1 MHGSKFL
8 KPFAKRILTTGLLV
22 SMVAAPSIAA
32 EKVNLRKE
40 RSAYTG
46 VVNALKRADTSKSI
60 RGLEK
65 QSDVQAL
72 GLSKKNA
79 FKVIGKFTDK
89 SGKTHFRQV
98 QTFQGVPIWGE
109 HVNTRLTKK
118 GLMDNIHG
126 KIVKD
131 LEYDLDST
139 TPSFSGES
147 LLAELKQQKAQKFAD
162 AENVFFEN
170 EKSELVIFVDDDN
183 IARLAY
189 AVSFFMETTT
199 GNPSRPFF
207 IVDAHDK
214 TIVREW
220 EGLTGADVGTGPGG
234 NQKMGSYEYGTD
246 YGYLDVGVS
255 GSTCTMENSNVKTVN
270 LNHGTSGSTAY
281 SFSCYRNTTKA
292 INGAY
297 SPLNDAHYYGN
308 VVYDMFQAWV
318 GAPPLTFQLQM
329 RVHYSSNYE
338 NAFWNG
344 SSMTFGDGG
353 STFHP
358 LVSLDV
364 SAHEVSHGFTEQ
376 NSNLTYSGMSGG
388 INESFSDMA
397 GEAAEN
403 YMRGSNDFAVG
414 ADIFKASGALRY
426 MDNPTLDGRSID
438 HTDDFTAGM
447 DVHYSSGVYNK
458 AFYLLATTSGWTT
471 QKAFQTFTKANQLYW
486 GPSETFNSAACGT
499 IDAADDLGFD
509 TQDVIDALAG
519 VGAACP
525 VSVNLAEAVDNL
537 TFTWTV
543 GGDANFYGQTGT
555 FYYDSDAGQSG
566 VITHNQD
573 SFMQT
578 TASEDGTFSFYWK
591 VSSESNYDYL
601 RFYVNGAEQAAISG
615 TTSWAQASY
624 FAPAGATVKWAYT
637 KDGSVSSGSDAG
649 WVDKIEFTPGSGGGG
664 TTLGDAVDNTDL
676 TWTTGGDANFFYQ
689 TAQSTN
695 DGDAA
700 EGGDIADND
709 QTWIETTVTG
719 PGTLTFYWKVSS
731 ESGYDFFE
739 FYDNTTRVSYISGTT
754 SWAQVSR
761 TVGSGTHTFRW
772 LYDKDY
778 SVSSGSDTGWLDF
791 VTWTP

>member
-1 MHGSKFL
+1 MHDNKFL
-8 KPFAKRILTTGLLV
+8 KPLAKRILAAGLLV

-32 EKVNLRKE
+32 EKVNLRKN
-40 RSAYTG
+40 RSTYTG
-46 VVNALKRADTSKSI
+46 VVNALKRANASQSV

-72 GLSKKNA
+72 GLSKQNA
-79 FKVIGKFTDK
+79 FEVIGKFTDK
-89 SGKTHFRQV
+89 SGKTHFRQR
-98 QTFQGVPIWGE
+98 QTFRGVPIWGE
-109 HVNTRLTKK
+109 HVNTRVTKN
-118 GLMDNIHG
+118 GMMDNIHG

-131 LEYDLDST
+131 LDYDLDST
-139 TPSFSGES
+139 TPSFSGET
-147 LLAELKQQKAQKFAD
+147 LLAELKQQKARKFAD
-162 AENVFFEN
+162 AENVFFAN

-183 IARLAY
+183 VARLAY
-189 AVSFFMETTT
+189 EVSFFME
-199 GNPSRPFF
+199 GAEPARPFF

-214 TIVREW
+214 SILKQW
-220 EGLTGADVGTGPGG
+220 DGLTHADVGTGPGG
-234 NQKMGSYEYGTD
+234 NEKMGQYEYGTD
-246 YGYLDVGVS
+246 YGYLDVAVS
-255 GSTCTMENSNVKTVN
+255 GSTCTMENSNVRTVN

-297 SPLNDAHYYGN
+297 SPLNDAHYFGN
-308 VVYDMFQAWV
+308 VVYDMYQAWIGV
-318 GAPPLTFQLQM
+318 PPLTFQLQM
-329 RVHYSSNYE
+329 RVHYSTNYE

-344 SSMTFGDGG
+344 TSMTFGDGYT
-353 STFHP
+353 TFHP

-397 GEAAEN
+397 GEAAEF
-403 YMRGSNDFAVG
+403 YMRGSNDYAVG
-414 ADIFKASGALRY
+414 AEIFKAAGALRY
-426 MDNPTLDGRSID
+426 MNDPTLDGKSIG
-438 HTDDFTAGM
+438 HTDDYYAGM

-458 AFYLLATTSGWTT
+458 AFYLLATTSGWSV
-471 QKAFQTFTKANQLYW
+471 QKAFQTFTRANRFYW

-525 VSVNLAEAVDNL
+525 VSINLAEAVDNL

-543 GGDANFYGQTGT
+543 GGDADFYGQTGT
-555 FYYDSDAGQSG
+555 FYYGGDAGQSG

-601 RFYVNGAEQAAISG
+601 RFYVNGVQQAAISG

-624 FAPAGATVKWAYT
+624 AVSAGATVKWAYT

-676 TWTTGGDANFFYQ
+676 TWTTGGNADFFYQ
-689 TAQSTN
+689 TSQSTN

-700 EGGDIADND
+700 EGGNIDNN
-709 QTWIETTVTG
+709 QETWMETTVTG
-719 PGTLTFYWKVSS
+719 PGTFTFYWKVSS
-731 ESGYDFFE
+731 ESSYDYLE
-739 FYDNTTRVSYISGTT
+739 FWDNSTLVTRISGST
-754 SWAQVSR
+754 SWAQVTRS
-761 TVGSGTHTFRW
+761 VGSGTHTLKFR
-772 LYDKDY
+772 YDKDY
-778 SVSSGSDTGWLDF
+778 SVSSGSDTGWIDY